1 MLDQI
6 LSYIPM
12 AFQWASSQYPV
23 VSSILGVMGS
33 LVVLATVY
41 VKLTPSQKDDAA
53 LAELESKPVLKKLED
68 MLVSFSLISKK

>member
-1 MLDQI
+1 
-6 LSYIPM
+6 
-12 AFQWASSQYPV
+12 
-23 VSSILGVMGS
+23 MGS